1 MRAFATVGLLLA
13 TLSLAAQTPLPTG
26 QPPAPPGAPAGQDQ
40 PATWAAKL
48 FDKENGN
55 VPTGHNFGTV
65 PKGALLQHRFTIT
78 NIYAVPLSIS
88 CEVSCNCVSVNPR
101 SQVLQPKQ
109 TGVLDITMDTMRFNT
124 QQKTVNVNVR
134 VQHYDPRPQFWSDA
148 TLVIQ
153 GYRRDDIEL
162 MPAQASFGVVASGQQ
177 AAREL
182 QVRYHGGQPG
192 WQITG
197 AAADQALPF
206 DVRYQEAFRQNGQ
219 AIYRVSLVL
228 KPDSPAGS
236 LKGEVNLATND
247 PNNPVVVVPY
257 DVNVQAP
264 LSILPSDSIRLG
276 AVKVGGDASERK
288 LYVRA
293 GQPFH
298 ILGIDG
304 QDGGVTAQ
312 VLRPD
317 AALMTHIL
325 TVKVQATQVGPL
337 QKTLTIRT
345 DLGGGATA
353 TVKVD
358 ATAAQ

>member
-1 MRAFATVGLLLA
+1 MRTGALAAFCFLLA
-13 TLSLAAQTPLPTG
+13 TLSLTAQTPLPIQPG
-26 QPPAPPGAPAGQDQ
+26 VSVQPPGPQSPDQ
-40 PATWAAKL
+40 PASWAAKI
-48 FDKENGN
+48 FDKENGII
-55 VPTGHNFGTV
+55 PTGHNFGTV
-65 PKGALLQHRFTIT
+65 PKGAMLQHRFAVT
-78 NIYAVPLSIS
+78 NIYAVPLAIS

-109 TGVLDITMDTMRFNT
+109 QGVLDITMDTMRFNT
-124 QQKTVNVNVR
+124 QQKSVNVNVR

-153 GYRRDDIEL
+153 GFRRDDIEL
-162 MPAQASFGVVASGQQ
+162 APAQASFGVVASGQQ

-197 AAADQALPF
+197 TATDQALPF
-206 DVRYQEAFRQNGQ
+206 DVRYQEAYRQNGQ

-236 LKGEVNLATND
+236 LKGEVNLSTND
-247 PNNPVVVVPY
+247 PNNPVIVVPY

-264 LSILPSDSIRLG
+264 LTVSPDGVRLT
-276 AVKVGGDASERK
+276 AVKVGDAVERR
-288 LYVRA
+288 LFVRA

-304 QDGGVTAQ
+304 QEAGVTAQ
-312 VLRPD
+312 FRPD
-317 AALMTHIL
+317 TVSATHIV
-325 TVKVQATQVGPL
+325 TVKVQPTQPGPL
-337 QKTLTIRT
+337 QKLLTIRT